1 MEQELQILRK
11 TEHPNIVRVMEL
23 LEGPGHFYV
32 VMELVTG
39 GDLCSYILKSKKCSE
54 HRAAAIVK

>member
-23 LEGPGHFYV
+23 LESSEHFYV

-39 GDLCSYILKSKKCSE
+39 GDLCSYILK
-54 HRAAAIVK
+54 